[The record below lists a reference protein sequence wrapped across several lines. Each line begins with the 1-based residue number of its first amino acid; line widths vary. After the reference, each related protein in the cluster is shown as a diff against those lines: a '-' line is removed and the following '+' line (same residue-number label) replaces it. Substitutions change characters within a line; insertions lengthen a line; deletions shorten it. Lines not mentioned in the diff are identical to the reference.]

1 MKSIL
6 VAYATTDGH
15 ARKVAEYVAAAFNR
29 MGREVDLIDAASPA
43 AASVTPIYAAA
54 VIAGSVHMG
63 SHQAALQDFVK
74 RNVGWL
80 NASPAAFLSVSLA
93 AALDDEASRA
103 DCREC
108 EQKFLHETGFVP
120 GIVLPVAGALPYTQL
135 DWFRRFAVKMVM
147 KHHGG
152 DTDTS
157 QDFEYTDWEALS
169 RFATEFVNAT
179 DPDAARQAPG
189 NGDAR

>member
-6 VAYATTDGH
+6 VAYASTDGH

-29 MGREVDLIDAASPA
+29 MGREVDLIDTASPA
-43 AASVTPIYAAA
+43 AASVTPIHSAA
-54 VIAGSVHMG
+54 VIAGSVHLG

-74 RNVGWL
+74 RNVDWL
-80 NASPAAFLSVSLA
+80 NASPAALLSVSLA

-103 DCREC
+103 DCRAC
-108 EQKFLHETGFVP
+108 AQKFLDETGFVP

-147 KHHGG
+147 KRHGG

-157 QDFEYTDWEALS
+157 RDFDYTDWEALE
-169 RFATEFVNAT
+169 RFATEFVDAT
-179 DPDAARQAPG
+179 TADATRQG
-189 NGDAR
+189 

>member
-6 VAYATTDGH
+6 VVYATTDGH

-29 MGREVDLIDAASPA
+29 MGREVDLIEAASPA
-43 AASVTPIYAAA
+43 AASVAPIYSAV
-54 VIAGSVHMG
+54 VIAGSVHLG

-74 RNVGWL
+74 RNAVWL
-80 NASPAAFLSVSLA
+80 NAGPAAFLSVSLA

-103 DCREC
+103 DCRAC
-108 EQKFLHETGFVP
+108 AQKFLDETGLVP

-147 KHHGG
+147 KRHGG
-152 DTDTS
+152 NTDTS
-157 QDFEYTDWEALS
+157 QDFEYTDWGALN
-169 RFATEFVNAT
+169 RFATEFL
-179 DPDAARQAPG
+179 DAIAPRRPAK
-189 NGDAR
+189 DQDREV